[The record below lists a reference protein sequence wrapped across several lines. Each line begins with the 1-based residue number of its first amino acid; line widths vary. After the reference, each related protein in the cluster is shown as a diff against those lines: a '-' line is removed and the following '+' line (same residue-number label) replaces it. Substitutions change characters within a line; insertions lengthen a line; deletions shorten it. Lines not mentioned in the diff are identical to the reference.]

1 MTNINLV
8 RGRQVCLPLTNNS
21 GGALVEGDVV
31 VADDSLELSITTTT
45 TEGLVGAIGVVAESI
60 ASSAIGRIIT
70 GGYAAIVSVDGATTI
85 GDFLITSSTAKTAKP
100 VAVLQS
106 GAFGIALTA
115 TVGAGT
121 IEALLFLGGGMG
133 GIGPTGPDGASGPTG
148 PTGPDG
154 STGPTGVDGPTGPT
168 GIDGATGP
176 TGPDG
181 PTGPTGVDGPTGPT
195 GIDGATGPT
204 GPDGPTGPTGVD
216 GPTGPTGPAVA
227 GQIVLTARGG
237 SPRSVNGCAEAT
249 KIAGLSGNNIDV
261 YALAFDMTT
270 DEFAQWAEIVMPSD
284 WDGGHLHAKFFWT
297 CLSGIGGIDKT
308 VCWSISG
315 RSWGD
320 NENLDQALGGTVSV
334 TDTWQADE
342 YLHISTESAA
352 ITLAGTPTAGEH
364 VLFEIMRDIS
374 EDDLAGDAQLIAVL
388 LSYTR
393 S

>member
-1 MTNINLV
+1 
-8 RGRQVCLPLTNNS
+8 
-21 GGALVEGDVV
+21 
-31 VADDSLELSITTTT
+31 
-45 TEGLVGAIGVVAESI
+45 
-60 ASSAIGRIIT
+60 
-70 GGYAAIVSVDGATTI
+70 
-85 GDFLITSSTAKTAKP
+85 
-100 VAVLQS
+100 
-106 GAFGIALTA
+106 
-115 TVGAGT
+115 
-121 IEALLFLGGGMG
+121 
-133 GIGPTGPDGASGPTG
+133 
-148 PTGPDG
+148 
-154 STGPTGVDGPTGPT
+154 
-168 GIDGATGP
+168 
-176 TGPDG
+176 
-181 PTGPTGVDGPTGPT
+181 
-195 GIDGATGPT
+195 
-204 GPDGPTGPTGVD
+204 
-216 GPTGPTGPAVA
+216 
-227 GQIVLTARGG
+227 
-237 SPRSVNGCAEAT
+237 
-249 KIAGLSGNNIDV
+249 
-261 YALAFDMTT
+261 MTT